1 MSAQSAQKK
10 THRITVTAMLGA
22 VATLLQFLEISMPFL
37 VPTFVKMDFSELPA
51 LLGSFSLGPV
61 YGVTVCLIKNC
72 FKLLTTY
79 SGGIGE
85 LGNFLMGAAYVFTAG
100 VVYRR
105 MKSRRGALL
114 ASILGSV
121 AMAIVSV
128 PVNYYITYPFYTKLM
143 PLESIM
149 EAYAAIRPGA
159 DGLLECLLFFNAP
172 FTLLKGA
179 LVAALCFMIYKPLS
193 PLLHR

>member
-1 MSAQSAQKK
+1 MSEQKK
-10 THRITVTAMLGA
+10 IHRLAITAMLGA
-22 VATLLQFLEISMPFL
+22 VAALLQLLEISVPFL
-37 VPTFVKMDFSELPA
+37 VPGFVKLDFSELPA
-51 LLGSFSLGPV
+51 LLAAFSLGPIP
-61 YGVTVCLIKNC
+61 GVVVCLLKNC

-85 LGNFLMGAAYVFTAG
+85 LGNFLMGAAYVCTAG
-100 VVYRR
+100 TVYRFK
-105 MKSRRGALL
+105 KSRRSALL
-114 ASILGSV
+114 GSVLGSV
-121 AMAIVSV
+121 AMAAVSV

-159 DGLLECLLFFNAP
+159 DGLLDCLLLFNAP
-172 FTLLKGA
+172 FTLLKGL
-179 LVAALCFMIYKPLS
+179 LVAALCFAIYKPLS

>member
-1 MSAQSAQKK
+1 MSAQKR

-22 VATLLQFLEISMPFL
+22 VAALLQFLEFPLPFL

-51 LLGSFSLGPV
+51 LLASFSLGPV
-61 YGVTVCLIKNC
+61 YGVAVCLIKNC

-85 LGNFLMGAAYVFTAG
+85 LGNFLMGAAYALTAG

-114 ASILGSV
+114 GSVLGSV
-121 AMAIVSV
+121 AMAAVSV
-128 PVNYYITYPFYTKLM
+128 PVNYFITYPVYTKLM
-143 PLESIM
+143 PLDVIM
-149 EAYAAIRPGA
+149 DAYAAIRPGA
-159 DGLLECLLFFNAP
+159 DGLLTCLVVFNAP
-172 FTLLKGA
+172 FTLLKGI